1 MTNSMMLNAQWATR
15 PNDQRFLTL
24 EDLHTATFARK
35 DASTTQQ
42 VRLADMR
49 ALPLEDNRLA
59 LSWSNHGE
67 ANRIAEPTH
76 WSFNQIAG
84 VTGSPA
90 AWMRRIP
97 SALAAINLQFGMEN
111 LSSREDGLLLVD
123 ERDMSIRAL
132 TSTTYGRV
140 WDHELVEAVQAVNE
154 AHGGR
159 WKIPTASYATQNP
172 KRATTLYAS
181 DRDVWMFLVDDQ
193 HPIEVDG
200 ETLFRGFA
208 ASNSEV
214 GGGTVW
220 LTTFLYRYIC
230 DNRIIWGITD
240 QKEINIKH
248 TRNAPDRFRNEVGPT
263 LLAYSNASDRGVV
276 ELVRNAKREV
286 ISAKSDTEEVSNWL
300 RARGF
305 TAAMAKSVHTAA
317 RAEEGE
323 VRTVWDIV
331 QGVTAHARS
340 IEHQDERIELELRAT
355 KLLSALN

>member
-24 EDLHTATFARK
+24 EDLHTATLARK
-35 DASTTQQ
+35 DASFTQQ

-59 LSWSNHGE
+59 LSWNNYGE
-67 ANRIAEPTH
+67 IAQAEPTH
-76 WSFNQIAG
+76 WSFNQIAN

-97 SALAAINLQFGMEN
+97 SALAAINLQYGLEN

-123 ERDMSIRAL
+123 ERDMGIRAL

-140 WDHELVEAVQAVNE
+140 WDHELVEAVMAVNE

-214 GGGTVW
+214 GGGTVY

-230 DNRIIWGITD
+230 DNRIIWGMTD

-248 TRNAPDRFRNEVGPT
+248 TRNAPERFRSEVGPA
-263 LLAYSNASDRGVV
+263 LLAYSNASDSGVV
-276 ELVRNAKREV
+276 QMIRAAKNEV
-286 ISAKSDTEEVSNWL
+286 ISAQSDTEEVSNWL

-305 TAAMAKSVHTAA
+305 TAAMAKSVQTAA